1 MNSEN
6 DLEISPTF
14 KKERSFKR
22 QGSTRKTSVRES
34 SVSINIKIETSKNF
48 LKKLEENIS
57 YEKSQNILR
66 SSKFRNKTNNDHL
79 DPFNLSYT
87 RKSFTDEIHNKNR
100 SRNCNSK
107 NDTIMYKS
115 NT

>member
-48 LKKLEENIS
+48 LKKFEENIS
-57 YEKSQNILR
+57 
-66 SSKFRNKTNNDHL
+66 
-79 DPFNLSYT
+79 
-87 RKSFTDEIHNKNR
+87 
-100 SRNCNSK
+100 
-107 NDTIMYKS
+107 
-115 NT
+115 